1 MEKTAVKLVRDKRKA
16 VNSNHD
22 TPVSGMLVYG
32 DNNHKYNLGFVPTI
46 WDDNN
51 EVLIVAHQNSDPLT
65 DTYREPFQLT
75 VVPYEMIQY
84 LHINMDLQNARAL
97 MKEFGFEDKII
108 NLFLNEQA
116 PTTDMYAFGAVRK
129 GELDE
134 IYKLKEG
141 QERQAEAALMRLRNE
156 QRSRGIGVPTYDLA
170 NNPKDVPMAGP
181 QTAPSAPVE
190 DTTSD
195 NVPVVQYRLD
205 DPLYDPTAVRSVTSD
220 INDSYPYPTPNV
232 PDLTYLGVHADE
244 TNTGTILP
252 VAPAPTP
259 APVTPPVSP
268 TPGHGTSG
276 TAIPVAPTPASPSGT
291 GTPATPV
298 TPGST
303 SGSGTTTV
311 TPAPATP
318 GSTTPTPS
326 RSSGSGTTPVAPA
339 IGTTVPV
346 TPGSGATTVTP
357 APATPGS
364 TTPTTGTGSSTTT
377 SPVTPSGTS
386 GTGSTGTA
394 TPVTPVA
401 PTPAA
406 PVATPTTPAGS
417 TTSPTT
423 PSTGSSTTSPTPV
436 SPTPAAPTTGTTTPT
451 PAAPAPSVAVTPAP
465 TPVNGLSA
473 NGAIDL
479 FSKLNKIISD
489 KLAGQTIAASEF
501 DTITPEYTTTASD
514 QISKHDFNTSLGAL
528 STTLANIHGGT
539 APAISVAEDANP
551 VESTTVD
558 NLIAT
563 VKAMVL

>member
-51 EVLIVAHQNSDPLT
+51 EVLIVAHQNSDPST

-84 LHINMDLQNARAL
+84 LHINMDLQNARAI

-134 IYKLKEG
+134 IYKLREE
-141 QERQAEAALMRLRNE
+141 QERQTEAALMRLRNE

-170 NNPKDVPMAGP
+170 NSPKDVPMAGP

-195 NVPVVQYRLD
+195 NVPVIQYRLD
-205 DPLYDPTAVRSVTSD
+205 DPLYDPTAVHSVTRD
-220 INDSYPYPTPNV
+220 INDSYPYPTPHV
-232 PDLTYLGVHADE
+232 PDLKYLGVHVDE
-244 TNTGTILP
+244 NNTGTILP
-252 VAPAPTP
+252 VAPTPTP
-259 APVTPPVSP
+259 GHVTPPVSP

-276 TAIPVAPTPASPSGT
+276 TATPVAPTPTTPSGT

-298 TPGST
+298 TPGGT
-303 SGSGTTTV
+303 SGSGSTHV
-311 TPAPATP
+311 TPAPVTP
-318 GSTTPTPS
+318 GGTTPTPS
-326 RSSGSGTTPVAPA
+326 HGASSGTTPVAPA

-346 TPGSGATTVTP
+346 TPGTATPTP
-357 APATPGS
+357 API
-364 TTPTTGTGSSTTT
+364 
-377 SPVTPSGTS
+377 
-386 GTGSTGTA
+386 
-394 TPVTPVA
+394 VA
-401 PTPAA
+401 PPSVPVA
-406 PVATPTTPAGS
+406 PVATP
-417 TTSPTT
+417 
-423 PSTGSSTTSPTPV
+423 
-436 SPTPAAPTTGTTTPT
+436 
-451 PAAPAPSVAVTPAP
+451 VTA
-465 TPVNGLSA
+465 LSA

-479 FSKLNKIISD
+479 FAKLNRIISD
-489 KLAGQTIAASEF
+489 KLAGHTVSATDF
-501 DTITPEYTTTASD
+501 DNITPEYSTVAAD
-514 QISKHDFNTSLGAL
+514 QISKHDFNASLRAL
-528 STTLANIHGGT
+528 SVTLANIHGGT
-539 APAISVAEDANP
+539 PPAITVAEDSDP
-551 VESTTVD
+551 VESTVVD

>member
-97 MKEFGFEDKII
+97 MKEFGFEEKII

-134 IYKLKEG
+134 IYKLREE

-205 DPLYDPTAVRSVTSD
+205 DPLYDPTAVRRVTRSID
-220 INDSYPYPTPNV
+220 DSYPYPTPNV

-276 TAIPVAPTPASPSGT
+276 TATPVTPTPTTPSGT
-291 GTPATPV
+291 GSTAAPV

-303 SGSGTTTV
+303 SGTGTTPV
-311 TPAPATP
+311 TPAPVTP
-318 GSTTPTPS
+318 GGTTPTPS
-326 RSSGSGTTPVAPA
+326 HGAGSGTTPVAPA
-339 IGTTVPV
+339 VGTTVPV

-357 APATPGS
+357 APATPGT
-364 TTPTTGTGSSTTT
+364 TTPTTGTGSSTT
-377 SPVTPSGTS
+377 SPATPSGTS
-386 GTGSTGTA
+386 GSGNTGTP
-394 TPVTPVA
+394 TPVTPA
-401 PTPAA
+401 PTPTT

-417 TTSPTT
+417 TTSP
-423 PSTGSSTTSPTPV
+423 
-436 SPTPAAPTTGTTTPT
+436 AT
-451 PAAPAPSVAVTPAP
+451 PAAPAPSVPVTPAP

-501 DTITPEYTTTASD
+501 DTIAPEYTTTASD

-539 APAISVAEDANP
+539 VPAITVAEDANP
-551 VESTTVD
+551 VESTVVD

>member
-97 MKEFGFEDKII
+97 MKEFGFEEKII

-134 IYKLKEG
+134 IYKLREE

-181 QTAPSAPVE
+181 QTAPSVPVE

-205 DPLYDPTAVRSVTSD
+205 DPLYDPTAVRRVTRSID
-220 INDSYPYPTPNV
+220 DSYPYPTPNV

-276 TAIPVAPTPASPSGT
+276 TA
-291 GTPATPV
+291 
-298 TPGST
+298 
-303 SGSGTTTV
+303 
-311 TPAPATP
+311 
-318 GSTTPTPS
+318 
-326 RSSGSGTTPVAPA
+326 TPVAPA
-339 IGTTVPV
+339 
-346 TPGSGATTVTP
+346 P
-357 APATPGS
+357 A
-364 TTPTTGTGSSTTT
+364 
-377 SPVTPSGTS
+377 
-386 GTGSTGTA
+386 
-394 TPVTPVA
+394 
-401 PTPAA
+401 PAA
-406 PVATPTTPAGS
+406 PVT
-417 TTSPTT
+417 
-423 PSTGSSTTSPTPV
+423 
-436 SPTPAAPTTGTTTPT
+436 T
-451 PAAPAPSVAVTPAP
+451 PAAPAPSVPVTPAP

-514 QISKHDFNTSLGAL
+514 QISKHDFNMSLGAL
-528 STTLANIHGGT
+528 SATLANIHGGT
-539 APAISVAEDANP
+539 APAITVAEDANP
-551 VESTTVD
+551 VESTVVD

>member
-51 EVLIVAHQNSDPLT
+51 EVLIVAHQNSDPST

-84 LHINMDLQNARAL
+84 LHINMDLQNARAI

-134 IYKLKEG
+134 IYKLREE

-156 QRSRGIGVPTYDLA
+156 QRSRGIGVPTYDLS

-205 DPLYDPTAVRSVTSD
+205 DPLYDPTAVHSVTRD
-220 INDSYPYPTPNV
+220 INDSYPYPTPHV
-232 PDLTYLGVHADE
+232 PDLKYLGVHVDE

-252 VAPAPTP
+252 VAPVPTP
-259 APVTPPVSP
+259 GHVTPPVSP

-276 TAIPVAPTPASPSGT
+276 TATPVSPTPSSGT
-291 GTPATPV
+291 GSTTTPV
-298 TPGST
+298 TPGSSSGTGSTGTTPAAPTPGSAATPVTPSPTTGTGSSTT
-303 SGSGTTTV
+303 SPVTPSSGTTH
-311 TPAPATP
+311 
-318 GSTTPTPS
+318 TPS
-326 RSSGSGTTPVAPA
+326 QGGQSGSTTPVAPA

-346 TPGSGATTVTP
+346 TPG
-357 APATPGS
+357 
-364 TTPTTGTGSSTTT
+364 
-377 SPVTPSGTS
+377 
-386 GTGSTGTA
+386 TA
-394 TPVTPVA
+394 TP
-401 PTPAA
+401 
-406 PVATPTTPAGS
+406 TPT
-417 TTSPTT
+417 
-423 PSTGSSTTSPTPV
+423 
-436 SPTPAAPTTGTTTPT
+436 
-451 PAAPAPSVAVTPAP
+451 P

-479 FSKLNKIISD
+479 FTKLNKIISD
-489 KLAGQTIAASEF
+489 KLAGHTIAATAF
-501 DTITPEYTTTASD
+501 DAITPEYTTTASD
-514 QISKHDFNTSLGAL
+514 QVSKHDFNSALAAL

-539 APAISVAEDANP
+539 APSITVTEDANP
-551 VESTTVD
+551 VDHVIVD

-563 VKAMVL
+563 VKTMVS

>member
-97 MKEFGFEDKII
+97 MKEFGFEEKII

-134 IYKLKEG
+134 IYKLREE

-205 DPLYDPTAVRSVTSD
+205 DPLYDPTAVRRVTRD
-220 INDSYPYPTPNV
+220 IDDSYPYPTPNV
-232 PDLTYLGVHADE
+232 PDLKYLGVHVDE

-268 TPGHGTSG
+268 TPGHGTGS
-276 TAIPVAPTPASPSGT
+276 T
-291 GTPATPV
+291 ATPV

-303 SGSGTTTV
+303 SGTGSTGTTPV
-311 TPAPATP
+311 APAPTP
-318 GSTTPTPS
+318 GGTTHTPS
-326 RSSGSGTTPVAPA
+326 HGSGSGTTPVAPA

-357 APATPGS
+357 APATPGT
-364 TTPTTGTGSSTTT
+364 TTPTTGTGSS
-377 SPVTPSGTS
+377 P
-386 GTGSTGTA
+386 A
-394 TPVTPVA
+394 TL
-401 PTPAA
+401 
-406 PVATPTTPAGS
+406 
-417 TTSPTT
+417 
-423 PSTGSSTTSPTPV
+423 V

-451 PAAPAPSVAVTPAP
+451 PAAPAPSVPVTPAP

-489 KLAGQTIAASEF
+489 KLAGQTITSSEF
-501 DTITPEYTTTASD
+501 DTITPEYTTTTGD

-539 APAISVAEDANP
+539 APAITVAEDANP
-551 VESTTVD
+551 VESTVVD

>member
-84 LHINMDLQNARAL
+84 LHINMDLQNARAI

-134 IYKLKEG
+134 IYKLREE

-170 NNPKDVPMAGP
+170 NNPKDVPMASP
-181 QTAPSAPVE
+181 QIAPSAPVE

-232 PDLTYLGVHADE
+232 PDLKYLGVHVDE

-268 TPGHGTSG
+268 TPGHGASG
-276 TAIPVAPTPASPSGT
+276 TTTPVAPTPTTPSGT
-291 GTPATPV
+291 GTTPTPV

-303 SGSGTTTV
+303 SGSGSTPV
-311 TPAPATP
+311 TPAPVTP
-318 GSTTPTPS
+318 GGTTPTPS
-326 RSSGSGTTPVAPA
+326 HGSGSGTTPVAPA

-364 TTPTTGTGSSTTT
+364 TTPTTGTGSSTT
-377 SPVTPSGTS
+377 SPATPSGTS
-386 GTGSTGTA
+386 GTGSTGT
-394 TPVTPVA
+394 TPVA
-401 PTPAA
+401 PAPTPAT

-423 PSTGSSTTSPTPV
+423 PGTGSSPATPA
-436 SPTPAAPTTGTTTPT
+436 SPTPA
-451 PAAPAPSVAVTPAP
+451 PSVPVTPSP

-489 KLAGQTIAASEF
+489 KLAGQAIAASEF

-528 STTLANIHGGT
+528 SATLANIHGGT
-539 APAISVAEDANP
+539 APAITVAEDANP
-551 VESTTVD
+551 VESTVVD

>member
-97 MKEFGFEDKII
+97 MKEFGFEEKII

-134 IYKLKEG
+134 IYKLKEE

-181 QTAPSAPVE
+181 QTAPSATVE

-259 APVTPPVSP
+259 APVTPPVNP

-276 TAIPVAPTPASPSGT
+276 TATPVAPTPTTPSGT
-291 GTPATPV
+291 GTTPTPV

-303 SGSGTTTV
+303 SGSG
-311 TPAPATP
+311 
-318 GSTTPTPS
+318 ST
-326 RSSGSGTTPVAPA
+326 GTTPVN
-339 IGTTVPV
+339 
-346 TPGSGATTVTP
+346 P
-357 APATPGS
+357 APA
-364 TTPTTGTGSSTTT
+364 
-377 SPVTPSGTS
+377 
-386 GTGSTGTA
+386 
-394 TPVTPVA
+394 
-401 PTPAA
+401 PAA
-406 PVATPTTPAGS
+406 PVTTPTAPAGS

-423 PSTGSSTTSPTPV
+423 SGGGSGTTSPATPV

-451 PAAPAPSVAVTPAP
+451 PAAPAPSVPVTPAP

-514 QISKHDFNTSLGAL
+514 QISKHDFNTSLRAL

-539 APAISVAEDANP
+539 APAITVAEDANP
-551 VESTTVD
+551 VESTVVD

>member
-97 MKEFGFEDKII
+97 MKEFGFEEKII

-134 IYKLKEG
+134 IYKLKDE

-205 DPLYDPTAVRSVTSD
+205 DPLYDPTAVRRVTRSID
-220 INDSYPYPTPNV
+220 DSYPYPTPNV
-232 PDLTYLGVHADE
+232 SDLKYLGVHVDE

-276 TAIPVAPTPASPSGT
+276 TA
-291 GTPATPV
+291 TPV
-298 TPGST
+298 TP
-303 SGSGTTTV
+303 
-311 TPAPATP
+311 TP
-318 GSTTPTPS
+318 TTP
-326 RSSGSGTTPVAPA
+326 SGSGTTPVAPA

-346 TPGSGATTVTP
+346 TPGSGTTTVTP
-357 APATPGS
+357 APAT
-364 TTPTTGTGSSTTT
+364 TGTGS
-377 SPVTPSGTS
+377 GT
-386 GTGSTGTA
+386 
-394 TPVTPVA
+394 
-401 PTPAA
+401 
-406 PVATPTTPAGS
+406 TTPA
-417 TTSPTT
+417 
-423 PSTGSSTTSPTPV
+423 TPV

-451 PAAPAPSVAVTPAP
+451 PAAPAPSVPVTPAP

-489 KLAGQTIAASEF
+489 KLAGQAIAASEF

-539 APAISVAEDANP
+539 APAITVAEDANP
-551 VESTTVD
+551 VESTVVD

>member
-97 MKEFGFEDKII
+97 MKEFGFEEKII

-134 IYKLKEG
+134 IYKLREE

-205 DPLYDPTAVRSVTSD
+205 DPLYDPTAVRRVTRSID
-220 INDSYPYPTPNV
+220 DSYPYPTPNV

-276 TAIPVAPTPASPSGT
+276 TATPVAPTPASPSGT
-291 GTPATPV
+291 G
-298 TPGST
+298 
-303 SGSGTTTV
+303 
-311 TPAPATP
+311 
-318 GSTTPTPS
+318 
-326 RSSGSGTTPVAPA
+326 
-339 IGTTVPV
+339 
-346 TPGSGATTVTP
+346 
-357 APATPGS
+357 
-364 TTPTTGTGSSTTT
+364 SSTT
-377 SPVTPSGTS
+377 SPATPSGTS

-423 PSTGSSTTSPTPV
+423 PSTGSSTTSPATPV

-451 PAAPAPSVAVTPAP
+451 PAAPAPSVPVTPAP

-489 KLAGQTIAASEF
+489 KLAGQTIASSEF

-528 STTLANIHGGT
+528 SATLANIHGGT
-539 APAISVAEDANP
+539 APAITVAEDANP
-551 VESTTVD
+551 VESTVVD

>member
-51 EVLIVAHQNSDPLT
+51 EVLIVAHQNSDPST

-84 LHINMDLQNARAL
+84 LHINMDLQNARAI

-134 IYKLKEG
+134 IYKLKEE

-156 QRSRGIGVPTYDLA
+156 QRSRGIGVPTYDLV

-205 DPLYDPTAVRSVTSD
+205 DPLYDPTAVHSVTRD
-220 INDSYPYPTPNV
+220 INDSYPYPTPHV
-232 PDLTYLGVHADE
+232 PDLKYLGVHVDE

-252 VAPAPTP
+252 VAPAPSP

-268 TPGHGTSG
+268 TPGHGSSG
-276 TAIPVAPTPASPSGT
+276 TATPVSPTPSSGT
-291 GTPATPV
+291 GSTATPV
-298 TPGST
+298 TPGS
-303 SGSGTTTV
+303 SSGT
-311 TPAPATP
+311 
-318 GSTTPTPS
+318 GST
-326 RSSGSGTTPVAPA
+326 GTTPVAPTPGSA
-339 IGTTVPV
+339 VTPVTPSPTTGAGSSTSPVTPSSGTTHTPSQGQGGSGTPVAPTIGTTVPV
-346 TPGSGATTVTP
+346 TSGS
-357 APATPGS
+357 
-364 TTPTTGTGSSTTT
+364 
-377 SPVTPSGTS
+377 
-386 GTGSTGTA
+386 TA
-394 TPVTPVA
+394 TP
-401 PTPAA
+401 
-406 PVATPTTPAGS
+406 
-417 TTSPTT
+417 
-423 PSTGSSTTSPTPV
+423 SPTPG
-436 SPTPAAPTTGTTTPT
+436 APTTTPIV
-451 PAAPAPSVAVTPAP
+451 APPSVPVAPAP

-479 FSKLNKIISD
+479 FTKLNKIISD
-489 KLAGQTIAASEF
+489 KLAGHTIAATAF
-501 DTITPEYTTTASD
+501 DAITPEYTTTASD
-514 QISKHDFNTSLGAL
+514 QVSKHDFNSALAAL

-539 APAISVAEDANP
+539 APSITVTEDANP
-551 VESTTVD
+551 VDHTIVD

-563 VKAMVL
+563 VKTMVS

>member
-97 MKEFGFEDKII
+97 MKEFGFEEKII

-116 PTTDMYAFGAVRK
+116 PTTDMYAYGAVRK

-134 IYKLKEG
+134 IYKLREE

-181 QTAPSAPVE
+181 QTAPSATAE

-232 PDLTYLGVHADE
+232 PDLKYLGIHVDE

-276 TAIPVAPTPASPSGT
+276 TATPVAPTPTSPSGT
-291 GTPATPV
+291 GSTATPV

-303 SGSGTTTV
+303 SGTGTTPV

-326 RSSGSGTTPVAPA
+326 HGSGSGTTPVAPA

-346 TPGSGATTVTP
+346 TPGSG
-357 APATPGS
+357 
-364 TTPTTGTGSSTTT
+364 TT
-377 SPVTPSGTS
+377 SP
-386 GTGSTGTA
+386 A
-394 TPVTPVA
+394 
-401 PTPAA
+401 
-406 PVATPTTPAGS
+406 
-417 TTSPTT
+417 
-423 PSTGSSTTSPTPV
+423 TPV

-451 PAAPAPSVAVTPAP
+451 PAAPAPSVPVTPAP
-465 TPVNGLSA
+465 TPVNGLSV

-489 KLAGQTIAASEF
+489 KLAGQTIAAREF

-528 STTLANIHGGT
+528 SATLANIHGGT
-539 APAISVAEDANP
+539 APAITVAEDANP
-551 VESTTVD
+551 VESTVVD

>member
-97 MKEFGFEDKII
+97 MKEFGFEEKII

-134 IYKLKEG
+134 IYKLKEE

-156 QRSRGIGVPTYDLA
+156 QRSRGIGVPTYDLV

-232 PDLTYLGVHADE
+232 PDLKYLGVHVDE

-276 TAIPVAPTPASPSGT
+276 TATPVAPTPVTPSGT
-291 GTPATPV
+291 GSTATPV

-326 RSSGSGTTPVAPA
+326 HGAGSGTTPVAPA

-346 TPGSGATTVTP
+346 TPGSGATTVAP
-357 APATPGS
+357 APATPGN
-364 TTPTTGTGSSTTT
+364 TTPTTGTGSSTT
-377 SPVTPSGTS
+377 SPATPSGTS
-386 GTGSTGTA
+386 GTGSTGT
-394 TPVTPVA
+394 TPVTPA
-401 PTPAA
+401 PTPTT

-423 PSTGSSTTSPTPV
+423 SGTGSSTTSPATPV
-436 SPTPAAPTTGTTTPT
+436 SPTPAAPTTEATTPT
-451 PAAPAPSVAVTPAP
+451 PAAPAPSVPVTPAP

-489 KLAGQTIAASEF
+489 KLAGQTIASSEF

-539 APAISVAEDANP
+539 APAITVAEDANP
-551 VESTTVD
+551 VESTVVD

>member
-97 MKEFGFEDKII
+97 MKEFGFEEKII

-134 IYKLKEG
+134 IYKLREE

-181 QTAPSAPVE
+181 QTAPSATVE

-205 DPLYDPTAVRSVTSD
+205 DPLYDPTAVRRVTRSID
-220 INDSYPYPTPNV
+220 DSYPYPTPNV
-232 PDLTYLGVHADE
+232 PDLKYLGVHVDE

-276 TAIPVAPTPASPSGT
+276 TATPVAPTPTSPSGT
-291 GTPATPV
+291 GSTATPV

-303 SGSGTTTV
+303 SGTGTTPV

-326 RSSGSGTTPVAPA
+326 HGSGSGTTPVAPA

-346 TPGSGATTVTP
+346 TPGSGTTTVTP
-357 APATPGS
+357 APAT
-364 TTPTTGTGSSTTT
+364 TGTGS
-377 SPVTPSGTS
+377 GT
-386 GTGSTGTA
+386 
-394 TPVTPVA
+394 
-401 PTPAA
+401 
-406 PVATPTTPAGS
+406 TTPA
-417 TTSPTT
+417 
-423 PSTGSSTTSPTPV
+423 TPV

-451 PAAPAPSVAVTPAP
+451 PAAPAPSVPVTPAP

-489 KLAGQTIAASEF
+489 KLAGQTIASSEF

-551 VESTTVD
+551 VESTVVD

>member
-97 MKEFGFEDKII
+97 MKEFGFEEKII

-134 IYKLKEG
+134 IYKLREE

-205 DPLYDPTAVRSVTSD
+205 DPLYDPTTVRRVTRSID
-220 INDSYPYPTPNV
+220 DSYPYPTPNV

-252 VAPAPTP
+252 VAPAP
-259 APVTPPVSP
+259 
-268 TPGHGTSG
+268 
-276 TAIPVAPTPASPSGT
+276 
-291 GTPATPV
+291 
-298 TPGST
+298 
-303 SGSGTTTV
+303 
-311 TPAPATP
+311 ATP

-326 RSSGSGTTPVAPA
+326 RGSGSGTTPVAP
-339 IGTTVPV
+339 
-346 TPGSGATTVTP
+346 
-357 APATPGS
+357 
-364 TTPTTGTGSSTTT
+364 
-377 SPVTPSGTS
+377 
-386 GTGSTGTA
+386 
-394 TPVTPVA
+394 
-401 PTPAA
+401 
-406 PVATPTTPAGS
+406 TPTTPAGS

-423 PSTGSSTTSPTPV
+423 SGGGSGTTIPATPV

-451 PAAPAPSVAVTPAP
+451 PAAPAPSVPVTPAP

-489 KLAGQTIAASEF
+489 KLAGQTIASSEF

-539 APAISVAEDANP
+539 APAITVAEDANP
-551 VESTTVD
+551 VESTVVD

>member
-46 WDDNN
+46 WDDTN
-51 EVLIVAHQNSDPLT
+51 EMLIVAHQNSDPST

-84 LHINMDLQNARAL
+84 LHINMDLQNARAI

-134 IYKLKEG
+134 IYKLREE

-181 QTAPSAPVE
+181 QTTPSAPVA

-205 DPLYDPTAVRSVTSD
+205 DPLYDPTAVHSVTRD
-220 INDSYPYPTPNV
+220 INDSYPYPTPHV
-232 PDLTYLGVHADE
+232 PDLRYLGVHVDE

-252 VAPAPTP
+252 VTP
-259 APVTPPVSP
+259 PHSSATVTPPVSP

-276 TAIPVAPTPASPSGT
+276 TAS
-291 GTPATPV
+291 PV
-298 TPGST
+298 TPGSS
-303 SGSGTTTV
+303 SGTGSTGTTPVIPPPAGTTTSPTT
-311 TPAPATP
+311 TPTTGTGSSTTSPATP
-318 GSTTPTPS
+318 SGPTSGTTTPTPS
-326 RSSGSGTTPVAPA
+326 QGGQSGSGTPVAPA

-346 TPGSGATTVTP
+346 TPG
-357 APATPGS
+357 
-364 TTPTTGTGSSTTT
+364 
-377 SPVTPSGTS
+377 
-386 GTGSTGTA
+386 
-394 TPVTPVA
+394 
-401 PTPAA
+401 
-406 PVATPTTPAGS
+406 
-417 TTSPTT
+417 
-423 PSTGSSTTSPTPV
+423 
-436 SPTPAAPTTGTTTPT
+436 TGTTTPT
-451 PAAPAPSVAVTPAP
+451 PGATTPIVPPPSVPVTPPA

-473 NGAIDL
+473 NGAVDL

-489 KLAGQTIAASEF
+489 KLAGHTIAATAF
-501 DTITPEYTTTASD
+501 DAITPEYTTTASD
-514 QISKHDFNTSLGAL
+514 QVSKHDFNSALAAL

-539 APAISVAEDANP
+539 APSITVTEDANP
-551 VESTTVD
+551 VDHTIVD

-563 VKAMVL
+563 VKTMVS

>member
-97 MKEFGFEDKII
+97 MKEFGFEEKII

-134 IYKLKEG
+134 IYKLREE

-170 NNPKDVPMAGP
+170 NNPKDVPMAGT

-205 DPLYDPTAVRSVTSD
+205 DPLYDPTAVRRVTRSID
-220 INDSYPYPTPNV
+220 DSYPYPTPNV

-276 TAIPVAPTPASPSGT
+276 TATPVAPTPTTPSSSGT
-291 GTPATPV
+291 GSTTTPV

-303 SGSGTTTV
+303 SGSGTTPV
-311 TPAPATP
+311 TPASTP
-318 GSTTPTPS
+318 GTTTPTPS
-326 RSSGSGTTPVAPA
+326 HGAGSGTTPVAPA

-364 TTPTTGTGSSTTT
+364 TTPTTGTGSSTT
-377 SPVTPSGTS
+377 SPATPSGTS
-386 GTGSTGTA
+386 STGSTGT
-394 TPVTPVA
+394 TPVTPA
-401 PTPAA
+401 P
-406 PVATPTTPAGS
+406 TPTTPAGS
-417 TTSPTT
+417 
-423 PSTGSSTTSPTPV
+423 STTSPATPV
-436 SPTPAAPTTGTTTPT
+436 SPTPAAPTTEATTPT
-451 PAAPAPSVAVTPAP
+451 PAAPAP
-465 TPVNGLSA
+465 TPVINGLSA

-489 KLAGQTIAASEF
+489 KLAGQTIASSEF
-501 DTITPEYTTTASD
+501 DTITPEYTTTAGD

-539 APAISVAEDANP
+539 APAITVTEDANP

>member
-97 MKEFGFEDKII
+97 MKEFGFEEKII

-134 IYKLKEG
+134 IYKLREE

-220 INDSYPYPTPNV
+220 INDSYPYPTPHT
-232 PDLTYLGVHADE
+232 PDLTYLGVHVDE

-276 TAIPVAPTPASPSGT
+276 TATPVAPTPTTPSGT
-291 GTPATPV
+291 GTTPTPV

-303 SGSGTTTV
+303 SGTGTTPV

-326 RSSGSGTTPVAPA
+326 RGSGSGTTPVAPA
-339 IGTTVPV
+339 IGTT
-346 TPGSGATTVTP
+346 TP
-357 APATPGS
+357 A
-364 TTPTTGTGSSTTT
+364 
-377 SPVTPSGTS
+377 
-386 GTGSTGTA
+386 
-394 TPVTPVA
+394 
-401 PTPAA
+401 
-406 PVATPTTPAGS
+406 
-417 TTSPTT
+417 
-423 PSTGSSTTSPTPV
+423 TPV

-451 PAAPAPSVAVTPAP
+451 PAAPAPSVPVTPAP

-489 KLAGQTIAASEF
+489 KLAGQTITSSEF

-528 STTLANIHGGT
+528 SATLANIHGGT
-539 APAISVAEDANP
+539 APAITVAEDANP
-551 VESTTVD
+551 VESTVVD

>member
-51 EVLIVAHQNSDPLT
+51 EVLIVAHQNSDPST

-84 LHINMDLQNARAL
+84 LHINMDLQNARAI

-134 IYKLKEG
+134 IYKLREE

-205 DPLYDPTAVRSVTSD
+205 DPLYDPTAVRRVTRSID
-220 INDSYPYPTPNV
+220 DSYPYPTPNV

-259 APVTPPVSP
+259 APVTP

-276 TAIPVAPTPASPSGT
+276 TATPVAPTPTTPSGT
-291 GTPATPV
+291 GSTATPV

-303 SGSGTTTV
+303 SGSGSTPV
-311 TPAPATP
+311 TPVPTP
-318 GSTTPTPS
+318 GGTTPTPS
-326 RSSGSGTTPVAPA
+326 HGAGSSTTPVAPA

-346 TPGSGATTVTP
+346 TPGSGTTTVTP

-364 TTPTTGTGSSTTT
+364 TTPTTGTGSS
-377 SPVTPSGTS
+377 PATPGSTS
-386 GTGSTGTA
+386 GSGSTGT
-394 TPVTPVA
+394 TPVA
-401 PTPAA
+401 PTPTT

-423 PSTGSSTTSPTPV
+423 SGGGSGTTSPATPV

-451 PAAPAPSVAVTPAP
+451 PVAPAPSVPVTSAP

-489 KLAGQTIAASEF
+489 KLAGQTIASSEF
-501 DTITPEYTTTASD
+501 DNITPEYTTTAND

-539 APAISVAEDANP
+539 APAIAVAEDANP
-551 VESTTVD
+551 VESTVVD

>member
-97 MKEFGFEDKII
+97 MKEFGFEEKII

-134 IYKLKEG
+134 IYKLKEE
-141 QERQAEAALMRLRNE
+141 QERQAEAALMLLRNE
-156 QRSRGIGVPTYDLA
+156 QRSRGIGVPTYDLT

-181 QTAPSAPVE
+181 QTAPSATVE

-205 DPLYDPTAVRSVTSD
+205 DPLYDPTAVHSVTRD
-220 INDSYPYPTPNV
+220 INDSYPYPTPHV
-232 PDLTYLGVHADE
+232 PDLKYLGVHVDE

-252 VAPAPTP
+252 VAPVPTP
-259 APVTPPVSP
+259 APVTPPASP

-276 TAIPVAPTPASPSGT
+276 TATPVAPTPTTPSGT
-291 GTPATPV
+291 GSTATPV

-303 SGSGTTTV
+303 SGTGTGTTV
-311 TPAPATP
+311 TPAPVPTP
-318 GSTTPTPS
+318 GTTTPTPS
-326 RSSGSGTTPVAPA
+326 HGAGSGTTPVAPA
-339 IGTTVPV
+339 VGTTVPV
-346 TPGSGATTVTP
+346 TPGSGTTTVTP

-364 TTPTTGTGSSTTT
+364 TTPTTGTGSSTT
-377 SPVTPSGTS
+377 SPATPGSTS
-386 GTGSTGTA
+386 GTGSTGT
-394 TPVTPVA
+394 TPVA
-401 PTPAA
+401 PTPTT
-406 PVATPTTPAGS
+406 PVATPTTP
-417 TTSPTT
+417 TSPTT
-423 PSTGSSTTSPTPV
+423 SGGGSGTTSP
-436 SPTPAAPTTGTTTPT
+436 AT
-451 PAAPAPSVAVTPAP
+451 PAAPAPSVPVTPAP

-489 KLAGQTIAASEF
+489 KLAGQTIASSEF

-528 STTLANIHGGT
+528 SATLANIHGGT
-539 APAISVAEDANP
+539 APAITVAEDANP
-551 VESTTVD
+551 VESTVVD

>member
-97 MKEFGFEDKII
+97 MKEFGFEEKII

-134 IYKLKEG
+134 IYKLKEE

-205 DPLYDPTAVRSVTSD
+205 DPLYDPTVVRRVTRSID
-220 INDSYPYPTPNV
+220 DSYPYPTPNV

-252 VAPAPTP
+252 VTPAPTP

-276 TAIPVAPTPASPSGT
+276 TATPVAPTPTSPSGT
-291 GTPATPV
+291 GSTATPV

-303 SGSGTTTV
+303 SGTGTTPV
-311 TPAPATP
+311 TPAPVTP

-326 RSSGSGTTPVAPA
+326 HGAGSGTTPVAPA

-346 TPGSGATTVTP
+346 TPGSSTTT
-357 APATPGS
+357 PATPGS
-364 TTPTTGTGSSTTT
+364 
-377 SPVTPSGTS
+377 TS
-386 GTGSTGTA
+386 GTGSTGT
-394 TPVTPVA
+394 TPVTPT
-401 PTPAA
+401 PTPTT
-406 PVATPTTPAGS
+406 PVATPTTP
-417 TTSPTT
+417 TSPTT
-423 PSTGSSTTSPTPV
+423 SGGGSSTT
-436 SPTPAAPTTGTTTPT
+436 TPAAPTTGTTTPT
-451 PAAPAPSVAVTPAP
+451 PAAPAPSVPVTPAP

-489 KLAGQTIAASEF
+489 KLAGQAIAASEF

-528 STTLANIHGGT
+528 SATLANIHGGT
-539 APAISVAEDANP
+539 APAIAVAEDANP
-551 VESTTVD
+551 VESTVVD

>member
-51 EVLIVAHQNSDPLT
+51 EVLIVAHQNSDPST

-84 LHINMDLQNARAL
+84 LHINMDLQNARAI

-134 IYKLKEG
+134 IYKLKEE

-181 QTAPSAPVE
+181 QTAPSAPVA

-205 DPLYDPTAVRSVTSD
+205 DPLYDPTAVHSVTRD
-220 INDSYPYPTPNV
+220 INDSYPYPTPHV
-232 PDLTYLGVHADE
+232 PDLKYLGVHVDE

-259 APVTPPVSP
+259 GHITPPVSP

-276 TAIPVAPTPASPSGT
+276 TATPVSPTPSSGT
-291 GTPATPV
+291 GSITTPV
-298 TPGST
+298 TPGS
-303 SGSGTTTV
+303 SSGT
-311 TPAPATP
+311 
-318 GSTTPTPS
+318 GST
-326 RSSGSGTTPVAPA
+326 GTTPVAPTPSPTTGTGSSTTSPVTPSSGTTHTPSQGQGGSGTPVA
-339 IGTTVPV
+339 PTIGTTVPV
-346 TPGSGATTVTP
+346 TPGST
-357 APATPGS
+357 ATPSPTPGAPT
-364 TTPTTGTGSSTTT
+364 TTPIVAPPSV
-377 SPVTPSGTS
+377 PVTP
-386 GTGSTGTA
+386 
-394 TPVTPVA
+394 
-401 PTPAA
+401 PA
-406 PVATPTTPAGS
+406 
-417 TTSPTT
+417 
-423 PSTGSSTTSPTPV
+423 
-436 SPTPAAPTTGTTTPT
+436 
-451 PAAPAPSVAVTPAP
+451 

-479 FSKLNKIISD
+479 FTKLNKIISD
-489 KLAGQTIAASEF
+489 KLAGHTIATTAF
-501 DTITPEYTTTASD
+501 DAITPEYTTTASD
-514 QISKHDFNTSLGAL
+514 QVSKHDFNSALAAL

-539 APAISVAEDANP
+539 APSITVTEDANP
-551 VESTTVD
+551 VDHTIVD

-563 VKAMVL
+563 VKTMVS

>member
-51 EVLIVAHQNSDPLT
+51 EVLIVAHQNSDPST

-84 LHINMDLQNARAL
+84 LHINMDLQNARAI

-134 IYKLKEG
+134 IYKLREE

-156 QRSRGIGVPTYDLA
+156 QRSRGIGVPTYDLK

-181 QTAPSAPVE
+181 QTTPSAPVA

-205 DPLYDPTAVRSVTSD
+205 DPLYDPTAVHSVTRD
-220 INDSYPYPTPNV
+220 INDSYPYPTPHV
-232 PDLTYLGVHADE
+232 PDLRYLGVHVDE

-252 VAPAPTP
+252 TTP
-259 APVTPPVSP
+259 PHSSATVTPPVSP

-276 TAIPVAPTPASPSGT
+276 TAS
-291 GTPATPV
+291 PV
-298 TPGST
+298 TPGSSSGTGSTGTAPVTPPPAGTTPSPTTTPTTGTGSSTT
-303 SGSGTTTV
+303 SPATPSGPTSGTTT
-311 TPAPATP
+311 
-318 GSTTPTPS
+318 PTHS
-326 RSSGSGTTPVAPA
+326 QGGQSGSGTPVAPA

-346 TPGSGATTVTP
+346 TPG
-357 APATPGS
+357 
-364 TTPTTGTGSSTTT
+364 
-377 SPVTPSGTS
+377 
-386 GTGSTGTA
+386 
-394 TPVTPVA
+394 
-401 PTPAA
+401 
-406 PVATPTTPAGS
+406 
-417 TTSPTT
+417 
-423 PSTGSSTTSPTPV
+423 
-436 SPTPAAPTTGTTTPT
+436 TGTTTPT
-451 PAAPAPSVAVTPAP
+451 PGATTPAP
-465 TPVNGLSA
+465 IVAPPSVPVTPPATPVNGLSA
-473 NGAIDL
+473 NGAVDL

-489 KLAGQTIAASEF
+489 KLAGHTIAATAF
-501 DTITPEYTTTASD
+501 DAITPEYTTTASD
-514 QISKHDFNTSLGAL
+514 QVSKHDFNSALVAL
-528 STTLANIHGGT
+528 STTLANIHGGV
-539 APAISVAEDANP
+539 APSITVTEDANP
-551 VESTTVD
+551 VDHTIVD

-563 VKAMVL
+563 VKTMVS

>member
-51 EVLIVAHQNSDPLT
+51 EVLIVAHQNSDPST

-84 LHINMDLQNARAL
+84 LHINMDLQNARAI

-134 IYKLKEG
+134 IYKLREE

-181 QTAPSAPVE
+181 QIAPSAPVE

-195 NVPVVQYRLD
+195 NVPVIQYRLD
-205 DPLYDPTAVRSVTSD
+205 DPLYDPTAVHSVTRD
-220 INDSYPYPTPNV
+220 INDSYPYPTPHV
-232 PDLTYLGVHADE
+232 PDLKYLGVHVDE

-259 APVTPPVSP
+259 GHVTPPVSP

-276 TAIPVAPTPASPSGT
+276 TATPVSPTPSSGT
-291 GTPATPV
+291 GSTTTPV
-298 TPGST
+298 TPGSSSGTGSTGTTPAAPSPAIPTPGSAVTPATPSPTTGTGSSTT
-303 SGSGTTTV
+303 SPVTPSSGTTH
-311 TPAPATP
+311 
-318 GSTTPTPS
+318 TPS
-326 RSSGSGTTPVAPA
+326 QGGQSGSTTPVAPA

-346 TPGSGATTVTP
+346 TPG
-357 APATPGS
+357 
-364 TTPTTGTGSSTTT
+364 
-377 SPVTPSGTS
+377 
-386 GTGSTGTA
+386 TA
-394 TPVTPVA
+394 TP
-401 PTPAA
+401 
-406 PVATPTTPAGS
+406 
-417 TTSPTT
+417 
-423 PSTGSSTTSPTPV
+423 SPTPG
-436 SPTPAAPTTGTTTPT
+436 APTTTPIV
-451 PAAPAPSVAVTPAP
+451 APPSVPVTPAP

-479 FSKLNKIISD
+479 FTKLNKIISD
-489 KLAGQTIAASEF
+489 KLAGHTIAATAF
-501 DTITPEYTTTASD
+501 DAITPEYTTTASD
-514 QISKHDFNTSLGAL
+514 QVSKHDFNSTLAAL

-539 APAISVAEDANP
+539 APSITVTEDANP
-551 VESTTVD
+551 VDHVIVD

-563 VKAMVL
+563 VKTMVS

>member
-97 MKEFGFEDKII
+97 MKEFGFEEKII

-134 IYKLKEG
+134 IYKLKEE

-181 QTAPSAPVE
+181 QTAPSATVE

-205 DPLYDPTAVRSVTSD
+205 DPLYDPTAVHSVTRD
-220 INDSYPYPTPNV
+220 INDSYPYPTPHV
-232 PDLTYLGVHADE
+232 PDLKYLGVHVDE

-252 VAPAPTP
+252 VAPVPTP
-259 APVTPPVSP
+259 APVTPPASP

-276 TAIPVAPTPASPSGT
+276 TATPVAPTPTTPSGT
-291 GTPATPV
+291 GSTATPV

-303 SGSGTTTV
+303 SGTGTGTTV
-311 TPAPATP
+311 TPAPVPTP
-318 GSTTPTPS
+318 GTTTPTPS
-326 RSSGSGTTPVAPA
+326 HGAGSGTTPVAPA
-339 IGTTVPV
+339 VGTTVPV
-346 TPGSGATTVTP
+346 TPGSGTTTVTP

-364 TTPTTGTGSSTTT
+364 TTPTTGTGSSTT
-377 SPVTPSGTS
+377 SPATPGSTS
-386 GTGSTGTA
+386 GTGSTGT
-394 TPVTPVA
+394 TPVA
-401 PTPAA
+401 PTPTT
-406 PVATPTTPAGS
+406 PVATPTTP
-417 TTSPTT
+417 TSPTT
-423 PSTGSSTTSPTPV
+423 SGGGSGTTSP
-436 SPTPAAPTTGTTTPT
+436 AT
-451 PAAPAPSVAVTPAP
+451 PAAPAPSVPVTPAP

-489 KLAGQTIAASEF
+489 KLAGQTIASSEF

-528 STTLANIHGGT
+528 SATLANIHGGT
-539 APAISVAEDANP
+539 APAITVAEDANP
-551 VESTTVD
+551 VESTVVD

>member
-51 EVLIVAHQNSDPLT
+51 EVLIVAHQNSDPST

-84 LHINMDLQNARAL
+84 LHINMDLQNARAI

-134 IYKLKEG
+134 IYKLREE

-205 DPLYDPTAVRSVTSD
+205 DPLYDPTAVHSVTRD
-220 INDSYPYPTPNV
+220 INDSYPYPTPHV
-232 PDLTYLGVHADE
+232 PDLKYLGVHVDE

-252 VAPAPTP
+252 VAPVPTP
-259 APVTPPVSP
+259 GHVIPPVSP

-276 TAIPVAPTPASPSGT
+276 TATPVSPTPSSGT
-291 GTPATPV
+291 GSTATPV
-298 TPGST
+298 TPGSSSGTGSTGTTPATPSPTTGTGSSTT
-303 SGSGTTTV
+303 SPVTPSSGTTH
-311 TPAPATP
+311 
-318 GSTTPTPS
+318 TPS
-326 RSSGSGTTPVAPA
+326 QGQGGSGTPVAPT

-346 TPGSGATTVTP
+346 TPGST
-357 APATPGS
+357 ATPSPTPGAPT
-364 TTPTTGTGSSTTT
+364 TTPIVAPPSV
-377 SPVTPSGTS
+377 PVTP
-386 GTGSTGTA
+386 
-394 TPVTPVA
+394 
-401 PTPAA
+401 PA
-406 PVATPTTPAGS
+406 
-417 TTSPTT
+417 
-423 PSTGSSTTSPTPV
+423 
-436 SPTPAAPTTGTTTPT
+436 
-451 PAAPAPSVAVTPAP
+451 

-479 FSKLNKIISD
+479 FTKLNKIISD
-489 KLAGQTIAASEF
+489 KLAGHTIAATAF
-501 DTITPEYTTTASD
+501 DAITPEYTTTASD
-514 QISKHDFNTSLGAL
+514 QVSKHDFNSALAAL

-539 APAISVAEDANP
+539 APSITVTEDANP
-551 VESTTVD
+551 VDHTIVD

-563 VKAMVL
+563 VKTMVS

>member
-97 MKEFGFEDKII
+97 MKEFGFEEKII

-134 IYKLKEG
+134 IYKLKEE

-181 QTAPSAPVE
+181 QTTPSAPVE

-205 DPLYDPTAVRSVTSD
+205 DPLYDPTAVRRVTSD

-232 PDLTYLGVHADE
+232 PDLKYLGIHVDE

-252 VAPAPTP
+252 VAPA
-259 APVTPPVSP
+259 
-268 TPGHGTSG
+268 
-276 TAIPVAPTPASPSGT
+276 
-291 GTPATPV
+291 
-298 TPGST
+298 
-303 SGSGTTTV
+303 
-311 TPAPATP
+311 TP
-318 GSTTPTPS
+318 GSTT
-326 RSSGSGTTPVAPA
+326 
-339 IGTTVPV
+339 
-346 TPGSGATTVTP
+346 
-357 APATPGS
+357 
-364 TTPTTGTGSSTTT
+364 TTPTTGTGSSTT
-377 SPVTPSGTS
+377 SPANPGSTS
-386 GTGSTGTA
+386 GSGSTGT
-394 TPVTPVA
+394 TPVTPT
-401 PTPAA
+401 PTT

-423 PSTGSSTTSPTPV
+423 SGGGSGTTSPATPV

-451 PAAPAPSVAVTPAP
+451 PAAPVTPVTPAPSVPVTPAP

-489 KLAGQTIAASEF
+489 KLAGQTIASSEF

-539 APAISVAEDANP
+539 APAITVAEDANP
-551 VESTTVD
+551 VESTVVD